1 MISAYVLIC
10 YFFLLLMIRLPPR
23 STRTDSLFTYTTLFR
38 SIVPVLAVV
47 LALFTA
53 FPLFAEFRVALE
65 NFLTSSLMPPSV
77 SENVML
83 YLNQFAAKASGLTAI
98 GSLFLIVTSVMLI
111 MTIDEAFNDI
121 WQVERQR
128 P

>member
-1 MISAYVLIC
+1 
-10 YFFLLLMIRLPPR
+10 
-23 STRTDSLFTYTTLFR
+23 
-38 SIVPVLAVV
+38 
-47 LALFTA
+47 
-53 FPLFAEFRVALE
+53 
-65 NFLTSSLMPPSV
+65 MPPSV

-83 YLNQFAAKASGLTAI
+83 YLNQFAAKAPGLTAI

-128 P
+128 PFKQRLSVYWVIISLGPILRGAILWAQAILAHESLGALGELHALPGYAP